1 MVEVPFSQMIPG
13 HTVNQVGGTVT
24 EWRVW
29 DYATRSWSVRARTV
43 VNTEDGYL
51 VTLNGDQIRTL
62 DTVYDAETRT
72 LDLLDTDTGRVWLR
86 LTVGESAD
94 RSEPEEMR
102 SITVFSA
109 DDRRPGCTAWYD
121 PQVLKAEKVRYMVS
135 RLTGEGG

>member
-1 MVEVPFSQMIPG
+1 MLYPLPAIAANAFTGVTADCYYFADEANG
-13 HTVNQVGGTVT
+13 WTAERTVNYGGTLN
-24 EWRVW
+24 WFAAPGL
-29 DYATRSWSVRARTV
+29 ATS
-43 VNTEDGYL
+43 GKC
-51 VTLNGDQIRTL
+51 GDNATWE
-62 DTVYDAETRT
+62 YDAETRT